1 MSNTG
6 VADLAYRLLST
17 VVEETNDLEGVLAL
31 QDLLLKFDG
40 DIGFKPSIPYQQ
52 RAHDAVAAQLT
63 KIKGRSQA

>member
-31 QDLLLKFDG
+31 KDLFLKFEG
-40 DIGFKPSIPYQQ
+40 DPGFNASLEYRQ
-52 RAHDAVAAQLT
+52 RAQTALT
-63 KIKGRSQA
+63 RRLAKLRGQSEP